1 MWVGLHNYI
10 DSEFAD
16 LKTMKKSSLKE
27 TVLRTYLDSL
37 ALQLSLSKKYT
48 RHF

>member
-10 DSEFAD
+10 NDSEFAD

-27 TVLRTYLDSL
+27 TVLKNMPWQPCTPRV
-37 ALQLSLSKKYT
+37 QLVM
-48 RHF
+48 